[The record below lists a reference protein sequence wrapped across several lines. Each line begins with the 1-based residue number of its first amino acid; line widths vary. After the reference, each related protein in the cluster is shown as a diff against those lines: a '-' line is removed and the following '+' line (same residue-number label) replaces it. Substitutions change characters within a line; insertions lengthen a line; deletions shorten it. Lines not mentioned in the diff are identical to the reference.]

1 MEELT
6 GALAELGAIR
16 SKSHVHRSA
25 SYQDVQTVA
34 EDAEAAS
41 KRSRTPA
48 PPIAGNT
55 GAAKSKLSSVCR
67 LAEGLMALQEGENDI
82 AEVVVVCEP
91 EQASLM
97 MGGLHPRGSLYER
110 PVNIDTAKAQHAE
123 FRAQV
128 SIVLH
133 VMIATL
139 YVRTGFMHGAMQR
152 IACLDT
158 HSLSASLPHPQSKA
172 QLSPVIPFP
181 SCVVMASKC

>member
-16 SKSHVHRSA
+16 NKTGLVHRSA
-25 SYQDVQTVA
+25 SYQDVQMVA

-48 PPIAGNT
+48 PPTSDT

-128 SIVLH
+128 S
-133 VMIATL
+133 MTETL
-139 YVRTGFMHGAMQR
+139 RPCMLCAHA
-152 IACLDT
+152 
-158 HSLSASLPHPQSKA
+158 
-172 QLSPVIPFP
+172 
-181 SCVVMASKC
+181 